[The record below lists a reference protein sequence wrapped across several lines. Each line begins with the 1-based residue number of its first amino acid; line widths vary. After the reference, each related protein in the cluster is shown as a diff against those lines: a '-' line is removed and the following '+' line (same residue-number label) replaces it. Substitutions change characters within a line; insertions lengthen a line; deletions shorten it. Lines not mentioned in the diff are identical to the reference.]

1 METASRVAKSGRAE
15 TAVAEYTTAAQL
27 FEQAVRPA
35 QGGPPPATTSVP
47 VPTTVAPTTPTTILL
62 TTTPATTTAPAVV
75 ERPPTTAPPT
85 VQVVSTIDEATAR
98 RLLNDYSAAYRT
110 LNVQSVRK
118 VFPQLS
124 DIGRRALETEQ
135 RDFSYCDYRF
145 ANVQVSGSATT
156 ARLEADGVKSCKPK
170 IALPPI
176 STPTHEIF
184 DLNKLPSGSW
194 VIVRQSTSY

>member
-1 METASRVAKSGRAE
+1 
-15 TAVAEYTTAAQL
+15 L
-27 FEQAVRPA
+27 FDQAVRA
-35 QGGPPPATTSVP
+35 VQGAPPLVTTSMA
-47 VPTTVAPTTPTTILL
+47 PTTVAPTVAPTTPTTTPLI
-62 TTTPATTTAPAVV
+62 TAPATTTAPLVV
-75 ERPPTTAPPT
+75 ERPPTSAPAT

-98 RLLNDYSAAYRT
+98 RLLNDYAVAYRT
-110 LNVQSVRK
+110 LNVQTVRK

-135 RDFSYCDYRF
+135 RDFSYCEYRF

-156 ARLEADGVKSCKPK
+156 ARVEADGLKSCKPK

-176 STPTHEIF
+176 PTPTHEIF